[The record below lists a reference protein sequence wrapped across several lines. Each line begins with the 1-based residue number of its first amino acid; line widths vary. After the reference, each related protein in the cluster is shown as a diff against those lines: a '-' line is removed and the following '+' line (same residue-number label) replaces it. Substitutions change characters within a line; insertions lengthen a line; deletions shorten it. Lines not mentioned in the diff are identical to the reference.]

1 MISHCFLCDEI
12 HQQRLR
18 AIDSF
23 TDLTSCSGAR
33 GAPAKRAL
41 LNGLRQELL
50 QWGYGYPEHPETIEK
65 KIGRA
70 HSILSGYAQ
79 RLARME
85 AVKEEPDE
93 QPGATR
99 ATRYTNSPKGPKA
112 RN

>member
-1 MISHCFLCDEI
+1 M
-12 HQQRLR
+12 
-18 AIDSF
+18 
-23 TDLTSCSGAR
+23 AR
-33 GAPAKRAL
+33 T
-41 LNGLRQELL
+41 
-50 QWGYGYPEHPETIEK
+50 ETIEK
-65 KIGRA
+65 KIGYIADFGRA